1 MCLKCGSI
9 YCSRYIN
16 EHAKSHSEKSG
27 HLVAI
32 SINTTS
38 VYCYDCNDFVE
49 DEDELHDIR
58 TEIHSYNENGTS
70 DSETSLNLEEASTK
84 SLSSH
89 QQQDTTSS
97 TSSYDSG
104 LDSLAPS
111 INLRPR
117 KRTKSDDDELDTQK
131 NVRKKSTT
139 IKRKGVGLKNLGNTC
154 FMNSVLQSLHN
165 IQQFTYYFSNLPKIE
180 QPKPRL
186 YTRSIKENL
195 EEVFLVEEL
204 RKVFI
209 YLFNS
214 FQKIISKNYYLQ
226 YHFIRF

>member
-16 EHAKSHSEKSG
+16 EHAKLHSENTG

-38 VYCYDCNDFVE
+38 AYCYDCNDFVE
-49 DEDELHDIR
+49 DEDELHEIR
-58 TEIHSYNENGTS
+58 TEIHSYNNDNGTS

-84 SLSSH
+84 SLSN

-104 LDSLAPS
+104 LDSLS
-111 INLRPR
+111 SSGINLRPR
-117 KRTKSDDDELDTQK
+117 KRTKSDDEADTQK
-131 NVRKKSTT
+131 NVRKKAS
-139 IKRKGVGLKNLGNTC
+139 ISKKKGVGLKNLGNTC

-165 IQQFTYYFSNLPKIE
+165 IQQFTDYFSNLPKIE
-180 QPKPRL
+180 QPKSRL

-195 EEVFLVEEL
+195 DEIFLVEEL
-204 RKVFI
+204 RKVR
-209 YLFNS
+209 LE
-214 FQKIISKNYYLQ
+214 
-226 YHFIRF
+226 

>member
-9 YCSRYIN
+9 FCSRYIN
-16 EHAKSHSEKSG
+16 EHAKRHSEKTG

-49 DEDELHDIR
+49 DEDEIHEIR
-58 TEIHSYNENGTS
+58 TEIHSLNNENGTS
-70 DSETSLNLEEASTK
+70 DSETSLNLDEASTK
-84 SLSSH
+84 SLSSSN

-104 LDSLAPS
+104 LDSLS
-111 INLRPR
+111 SGINLRPR
-117 KRTKSDDDELDTQK
+117 KRTKSDDEDLESPQK
-131 NVRKKSTT
+131 ITKKKSMSM
-139 IKRKGVGLKNLGNTC
+139 KKKGVGLKNLGNTC

-186 YTRSIKENL
+186 HTRSIKENVD
-195 EEVFLVEEL
+195 EVFLVEEL

-209 YLFNS
+209 LYFRKRKL
-214 FQKIISKNYYLQ
+214 Y
-226 YHFIRF
+226 